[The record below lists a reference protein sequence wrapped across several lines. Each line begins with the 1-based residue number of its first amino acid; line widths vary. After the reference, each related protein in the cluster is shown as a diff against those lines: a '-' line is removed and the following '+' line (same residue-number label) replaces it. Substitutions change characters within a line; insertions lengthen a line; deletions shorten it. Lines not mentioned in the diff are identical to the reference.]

1 MPLKTHST
9 SFIIL
14 AFLLMGAFVL
24 NISLGSVTIPFK
36 HIFSILFGS
45 TIENSSWEYIII
57 NYRIPKAI
65 TAMLSGAALALS
77 GLLMQTLFRNPLA
90 GPFVLGISS
99 GASLGAALLI
109 MGSSFI
115 TSYVSIAYINDIS
128 LAIAA
133 SIGSFLVLFAVVIV
147 ASKVKDTMALLIIGL
162 MFGSITGAVVSVLSY
177 FTQAEK
183 LQQYVYWSFGSVGN
197 LTWGQLSILASLTV
211 IGILLSILCI
221 KPLNTLLLGESY
233 AKTMGIHLKKSR
245 YMIILA
251 TGLLAGS
258 VTAFAGPIAF
268 LGLAVPHLARQIFK
282 TTNHRVLVPAVI
294 LFGAIVLL
302 ICDTVAQLPGSE
314 SVLPI
319 NAITSIIGAPVV
331 IWLLLRKRK
340 MVF

>member
-1 MPLKTHST
+1 
-9 SFIIL
+9 
-14 AFLLMGAFVL
+14 MGAFVL

-36 HIFSILFGS
+36 HIFSILFRS

-65 TAMLSGAALALS
+65 TAILSGAALALS

-115 TSYVSIAYINDIS
+115 TSYVSITYINDIS

-211 IGILLSILCI
+211 IGIILSILCI
-221 KPLNTLLLGESY
+221 KPVNTLLLGESY
-233 AKTMGIHLKKSR
+233 AKSMGIHLKKSR

>member
-36 HIFSILFGS
+36 HIFSILFRS

-65 TAMLSGAALALS
+65 TAILSGAALALS

-115 TSYVSIAYINDIS
+115 TSYVSITYINDIS

-211 IGILLSILCI
+211 IGIILSILCI
-221 KPLNTLLLGESY
+221 KPVNTLLLGESY
-233 AKTMGIHLKKSR
+233 AKSMGIHLKKSR